1 MIQFNASLIY
11 TIINLVIFYLL
22 LKKFLFKPVMGIME
36 KREKM
41 IADGLQNATDT
52 QNEAKQLKADYEKA
66 LSGAKEQS
74 SQIVDKAHAEAKKEY
89 NRILS
94 EANEKA
100 GIMLENAKKTIEVE
114 RQQTMNTLQSEIAG
128 LAMQAAK
135 KIVDEKTENQGNKGI
150 YDQFLE
156 GVGEAHGNADI
167 D

>member
-74 SQIVDKAHAEAKKEY
+74 SQIDDKAHAEAKKEY

>member
-1 MIQFNASLIY
+1 MIQFNVSLLF
-11 TIINLVIFYLL
+11 TIINLIVFYLL

>member
-1 MIQFNASLIY
+1 VIQFNASLIY

>member
-1 MIQFNASLIY
+1 MIQINASLIY

>member
-100 GIMLENAKKTIEVE
+100 GIMLENAKNTIEVE

-128 LAMQAAK
+128 LAMQAAR
-135 KIVDEKTENQGNKGI
+135 KIVDEETRKQGNQAI

-156 GVGEAHGNADI
+156 SVGDAHDGKDE
-167 D
+167 

>member
-94 EANEKA
+94 EANE
-100 GIMLENAKKTIEVE
+100 
-114 RQQTMNTLQSEIAG
+114 IAG

-156 GVGEAHGNADI
+156 GVGEAHGNTDI

>member
-66 LSGAKEQS
+66 LSGTKNNPARLLIKHMQKLRRRIQS
-74 SQIVDKAHAEAKKEY
+74 YFIRGK
-89 NRILS
+89 
-94 EANEKA
+94 
-100 GIMLENAKKTIEVE
+100 
-114 RQQTMNTLQSEIAG
+114 
-128 LAMQAAK
+128 
-135 KIVDEKTENQGNKGI
+135 
-150 YDQFLE
+150 
-156 GVGEAHGNADI
+156 
-167 D
+167 

>member
-1 MIQFNASLIY
+1 MIQFNASIIY

>member
-52 QNEAKQLKADYEKA
+52 QNEAKQVKADYEKA

>member
-11 TIINLVIFYLL
+11 TIINLVIFHLL

-100 GIMLENAKKTIEVE
+100 GIMLENAKNTIEVE

-156 GVGEAHGNADI
+156 GVGEAHGNTDI

>member
-74 SQIVDKAHAEAKKEY
+74 SQIVDKVHAEAKKEY

>member
-135 KIVDEKTENQGNKGI
+135 KIVDEKTENKGI

-156 GVGEAHGNADI
+156 GVGEAHGNTDI

>member
-156 GVGEAHGNADI
+156 GVGEALGNTDI

>member
-1 MIQFNASLIY
+1 MIQFNISLIY
-11 TIINLVIFYLL
+11 TIINLVVFYLL

-36 KREKM
+36 KRNKM
-41 IADGLQNATDT
+41 IADGLQNAADT
-52 QNEAKQLKADYEKA
+52 QKEAKRLKADYEKA

-74 SQIVDKAHAEAKKEY
+74 DQIVDKARTQAKTEY
-89 NRILS
+89 DRILV

-114 RQQTMNTLQSEIAG
+114 RQRTMNTLQSEIAG

-156 GVGEAHGNADI
+156 RVGEAHGNKDI

>member
-135 KIVDEKTENQGNKGI
+135 KIVDEKTGNQGNKGS

-156 GVGEAHGNADI
+156 GVGEAHGNTDI

>member
-41 IADGLQNATDT
+41 IAD
-52 QNEAKQLKADYEKA
+52 
-66 LSGAKEQS
+66 
-74 SQIVDKAHAEAKKEY
+74 
-89 NRILS
+89 
-94 EANEKA
+94 
-100 GIMLENAKKTIEVE
+100 
-114 RQQTMNTLQSEIAG
+114 
-128 LAMQAAK
+128 
-135 KIVDEKTENQGNKGI
+135 EKTENQGNKGI

-156 GVGEAHGNADI
+156 GVGEAHGNTDI

>member
-52 QNEAKQLKADYEKA
+52 QNEAKQLKADYEEA

-128 LAMQAAK
+128 LVMQAAK

-156 GVGEAHGNADI
+156 GVGEAHGNTDI